1 MTLTGSE
8 QRRALAVVCGILALT
23 VLDTTVVSVA
33 LGSIQSREHAGVTS
47 LQWVVDAYALTFASL
62 MLTGGTLGDRLG
74 RKRVM
79 LAGVAVFAAGS
90 VLGALAP
97 SVDVLI
103 AARAV
108 MGVGAAAAEPGTL
121 SVIRQLFPDRRT
133 RARALGTWAGVSCLG
148 LALGPIVGGVLV
160 GLWDWR
166 GVFWFNVAAGSV
178 LLLAAGRWVPESA
191 DPEVSPI
198 DVPGQFLAVLTL
210 ATVIVA
216 VIQGETSGYTDPV
229 ILLLFA
235 VAALGG
241 GGFVRAERAAAQ
253 PMLDLRYFRKARF
266 NAALAVAFAVYF
278 GTFSI
283 FFFAAL
289 YLQEV
294 VGYTGYR
301 TAVLFLPMAAAMV
314 AGAWVAGRLVPTRGG
329 RWTMTGGSAL
339 AAVGILG
346 SEPLITVHPSFGP
359 LAVTLAVA
367 GFGIGAAIVPVTST
381 VLELVPA
388 EHSGLAA
395 STTNTARQLGV
406 VFGVA
411 VLGALVNAH
420 LTTDLSARLERLG
433 IPATFQSIVINAV
446 ERGTV
451 PSGGVAPG
459 SAQSYGTIV
468 DRVISAAYGAFRSGL
483 TTALITSAVLIAL
496 AGGFAAFAARRTS
509 GSGGDLE
516 QPWREAAAADRSPA
530 LDSEA

>member
-1 MTLTGSE
+1 MTPLGRD
-8 QRRALAVVCGILALT
+8 QRRALIVVCAILALT

-33 LGSIQSREHAGVTS
+33 LGSIQTREHAGVTS
-47 LQWVVDAYALTFASL
+47 LQWIVDAYALTFASL
-62 MLTGGTLGDRLG
+62 MLTGGTMGDRFG
-74 RKRVM
+74 RKRLM
-79 LAGVAVFAAGS
+79 LIGIAVFSAGS
-90 VLGALAP
+90 VMGALAP
-97 SVDVLI
+97 SVGVLI

-121 SVIRQLFPDRRT
+121 SVIRHLFPDRRE
-133 RARALGTWAGVSCLG
+133 RARALGLWAGVSCLG
-148 LALGPIVGGVLV
+148 LALGPIVGGILV

-166 GVFWFNVAAGSV
+166 GVFWFNVAAGIV
-178 LLLAAGRWVPESA
+178 LLAFAWRRIPESA
-191 DPEVSPI
+191 DPEVSAI
-198 DVPGQFLAVLTL
+198 DVPGQILAVLTL
-210 ATVIVA
+210 AAVIVA

-229 ILLLFA
+229 ILGLFA
-235 VAALGG
+235 VASIAGG
-241 GGFVRAERAAAQ
+241 TFVRVERAAAR
-253 PMLDLRYFRKARF
+253 PMLDLHYFRLARF
-266 NAALAVAFAVYF
+266 DAALTVAFAVYF

-283 FFFAAL
+283 FFFTAL

-301 TAVLFLPMAAAMV
+301 TAVLFLPMAASMV
-314 AGAWVAGRLVPTRGG
+314 FGAWLAGRLVSRRGG
-329 RWTMTGGSAL
+329 RWTMTGGCL
-339 AAVGILG
+339 IAAAGILA
-346 SEPLITVHPSFGP
+346 SEPLIVVHPSFGP

-367 GFGIGAAIVPVTST
+367 GLGIGAAIVPVTAT

-388 EHSGLAA
+388 EHSGMAA

-451 PSGGVAPG
+451 PSGGNAPG

-468 DRVISAAYGAFRSGL
+468 NRVISAAYGAFRSGL

-496 AGGFAAFAARRTS
+496 AGAFAAYAARRT
-509 GSGGDLE
+509 GSGLDASDEVG
-516 QPWREAAAADRSPA
+516 RETATADRSPA
-530 LDSEA
+530 LDREA